1 MAKKIQN
8 PRLESINFK
17 SLRHWHA
24 STLYFKTKDILLVK
38 DVLGHKSIA
47 STVKYTHLMDQI
59 REEECTVKA
68 AKTEAEAKPLIEV
81 GFQYI
86 VTIPLPIG

>member
-1 MAKKIQN
+1 M
-8 PRLESINFK
+8 
-17 SLRHWHA
+17 
-24 STLYFKTKDILLVK
+24 
-38 DVLGHKSIA
+38 
-47 STVKYTHLMDQI
+47 KYTHLMDQI